1 MHREYVEEFNAMLM
15 GVQQIIAE
23 GQYAA
28 NHCVEREP
36 HEIPLVIVAHTV
48 THEIAVMIPFQNA
61 RTAGLAVPGSWRYGP
76 LAKVAKVPQ
85 SLLPLH
91 RFQHFRRQGVHSIRG
106 IRAGPQIAQD
116 VVGKPSAYHKMHR
129 LSKDPQELWH
139 YIEHVEKVK
148 EKYHRDIQGYCYG
161 IYQRLDTSSNALWDA
176 DGVPLVR

>member
-1 MHREYVEEFNAMLM
+1 
-15 GVQQIIAE
+15 
-23 GQYAA
+23 
-28 NHCVEREP
+28 
-36 HEIPLVIVAHTV
+36 
-48 THEIAVMIPFQNA
+48 
-61 RTAGLAVPGSWRYGP
+61 

-85 SLLPLH
+85 TLLTLR
-91 RFQHFRRQGVHSIRG
+91 RFQHFCRQGVHSIRG

-176 DGVPLVR
+176 DGVSLVR